1 MARGLARA
9 LGYTY
14 LDTGAMYRALTLKAL
29 EHGVDLR
36 DGELLAELLD
46 QTRLELKADG
56 TVWLDAVEVSHRLR
70 TPEVDAAVSVVA
82 SVPAVREHMVRRQ
95 RELAAAGGVVLDG
108 RDTGSYVLPTAEV
121 KFYLTASLEERAAR
135 RGRELAERG
144 YPIAQEE
151 LAREIARR
159 DELDRSRP
167 LGPLTIPAGAQVV
180 DSTGRS
186 AEAVLEEM
194 VAHCRRR
201 LARL

>member
-1 MARGLARA
+1 MARSLARA

-46 QTRLELKADG
+46 HTRLELKSDG
-56 TVWLDAVEVSHRLR
+56 TVWVDTAEVSHRLR

-186 AEAVLEEM
+186 AEAILEEM

>member
-1 MARGLARA
+1 LARA

-46 QTRLELKADG
+46 HTRLELKSDG
-56 TVWLDAVEVSHRLR
+56 TVWVDTAEVSHRLR

-186 AEAVLEEM
+186 AEAILEEM